1 MIPQIDLKRQHE
13 SLRAELMA
21 AAARVLDSCRFVL
34 GPEGQGLEREL
45 AELCG
50 ARHGVGTGSGTDALL
65 LALKAVGVGPGDE
78 VITSAFSFVAS
89 ATTIV
94 MAGATPVYVDIEPDT
109 FNVDPSRVERAI
121 TSRTR
126 AILPVYLY
134 GQVAQMDAL
143 GDLARARGLVVV
155 ADAAQAV
162 GASYAGRPVAAWA
175 DATTL
180 SFYPTKNLGACG
192 DGGMVLTAR
201 DDVAERVRLLR
212 DHGAPRRYTHVE
224 LGGCSRLDELQAALL
239 RVKLTRLAG
248 WNERRR
254 AIARH
259 YDGALAGLPLTLPA
273 ERPPARHIYHQYTVR
288 SAKREALAA
297 ALAGL
302 GVGTSIHYPSTIPA
316 QPLFSQP
323 NADRDFP
330 VATQAA
336 AEVLCLPCFP
346 ELLDPEVDQVVAAI
360 KRALAQVM

>member
-13 SLRAELMA
+13 ALRAELMD

-45 AELCG
+45 ADLCG

-65 LALKAVGVGPGDE
+65 LALKAVGVRPGDE

-94 MAGATPVYVDIEPDT
+94 MAGATPTYVDIQPDT
-109 FNVDPSRVERAI
+109 FNLDPARVERAI
-121 TSRTR
+121 TPRTR

-134 GQVAQMDAL
+134 GQMAAMDAL
-143 GDLARARGLVVV
+143 GDLARARGLMIV

-162 GASYAGRPVAAWA
+162 GASYAGRPLAAWA

-192 DGGMVLTAR
+192 DGGMVLTTR

-212 DHGAPRRYTHVE
+212 DHGAPRRYTHIE

-239 RVKLTRLAG
+239 RVKLKRLAG

-259 YDGALAGLPLTLPA
+259 YDTALAGLPLGLPV
-273 ERPPARHIYHQYTVR
+273 ERSPARHIYHQYTVR

-316 QPLFSQP
+316 QPLFSHP

-330 VATQAA
+330 AATQAA

-346 ELLDPEVDQVVAAI
+346 ELLDPEVDQVVDAI